1 MEIQVNQ
8 DGKKPNDIARG
19 PLGDTCAKK
28 GRNRGISTVDR
39 IALVAMFSVAILV
52 LAMLGLTGE
61 SATQVMSAATTI
73 SNSSHIGLRV
83 SKPGRRIPTMTTTAA
98 KD

>member
-1 MEIQVNQ
+1 MDQ

-19 PLGDTCAKK
+19 PLGDTRVIK
-28 GRNRGISTVDR
+28 GRNRGIGTVDR

-52 LAMLGLTGE
+52 LVMLELTGE
-61 SATQVMSAATTI
+61 SAVQLMSAATTI
-73 SNSSHIGLRV
+73 SNSSHVGLPV
-83 SKPGRRIPTMTTTAA
+83 SKRARRMPTLTSTAA